1 MRFIKFEGFG
11 NDYIVFEAERLAAVE
26 DLNRFVLEVCDRHYG
41 AGADGVVVVSHAES
55 EGADFVARIF
65 NADGSEAAISGNGT
79 RCAAAY
85 LHYTGLWSETELR
98 LGTPSGIKLY
108 RLRETESPGHYWFD
122 SELGQP
128 RFDSVSIPLL
138 MDKPVERVVSYP
150 LKVEGQTWPITA
162 LNIGNPHCLIFTEDF
177 AALDWRR
184 LGSLI
189 ETDPRFPERTNVTFI
204 RVLDRSR
211 IEVRIWE
218 RGVGETFSSGTCS
231 CAAAL
236 ASIVNG
242 QTERRVHVETPGGS
256 IEVEWREDDEVVLTG
271 RADVV
276 YGGEWLKE
284 NAEG

>member
-1 MRFIKFEGFG
+1 
-11 NDYIVFEAERLAAVE
+11 
-26 DLNRFVLEVCDRHYG
+26 
-41 AGADGVVVVSHAES
+41 
-55 EGADFVARIF
+55 
-65 NADGSEAAISGNGT
+65 
-79 RCAAAY
+79 
-85 LHYTGLWSETELR
+85 
-98 LGTPSGIKLY
+98 
-108 RLRETESPGHYWFD
+108 
-122 SELGQP
+122 
-128 RFDSVSIPLL
+128 

-204 RVLDRSR
+204 HVLDRSR

-276 YGGEWLKE
+276 YSGEWL
-284 NAEG
+284 A